1 MVEFAGHI
9 AGHCNI
15 AEQKLDHRGCV
26 KSLFP
31 GYLLINNA
39 NTENFYRFVTQ
50 GCIIDLNKDL
60 LFSLGFFN
68 VLGRRR
74 ISPSAGAAGVS
85 RGRSRFEGR
94 SVGRSAGLHVCI
106 LRPQC
111 RRSGST
117 RPTETGSTSRPPTLC
132 RPMESLFD
140 VWSRLICAI
149 FLLRTYLSM
158 DAAKATTTMSLRPSS
173 HRS

>member
-85 RGRSRFEGR
+85 RVRGSRVGR
-94 SVGRSAGLHVCI
+94 SVGRRGYMYVSSGRNAAAPARRGLP
-106 LRPQC
+106 RPAPHPAH
-111 RRSGST
+111 RPFAARWNHSSTFGRGSFALY
-117 RPTETGSTSRPPTLC
+117 S
-132 RPMESLFD
+132 F
-140 VWSRLICAI
+140 
-149 FLLRTYLSM
+149 
-158 DAAKATTTMSLRPSS
+158 
-173 HRS
+173 